1 MSKQKKLIDAVV
13 AAIAVIAPSLH
24 LSSGTTVLDRGQ
36 ARTVNKESS
45 FGGAQCHRL
54 IFMRLPIF
62 VILSQVVLM
71 LCLGIIPA
79 WAFDDAFSTDP
90 GLSGFP
96 TSFTRIL
103 GGDTFTFTFTSD
115 GDAGNFSYDNFNGS
129 GNSASI
135 FPLSASDTG
144 AIEKITITR
153 AGSASFVF
161 TSIYIA
167 NFDATFTVTVAG
179 YKSGSLV
186 GSSQT
191 VTAGNASNLSFGGI
205 IVDEVRITATNIDL
219 NFDEFQGDTTLPPTI
234 TSATYNAATGVL
246 AVTGTDMTT
255 GDTIAVNKLTLT
267 GEGGSTYTLT
277 TSNVTASSAT
287 AFSVTL
293 NGTDVAAVNQIL
305 NKNGTSSTGGTTF
318 NLAAADDWDA
328 NVTTGDTSDAT
339 NALTVSAV
347 PVPTITSA
355 TYDAATGALVVTG
368 TGFLKLNGSPNDIDS
383 SKLTLT
389 GEGGAT
395 YTLTDSAD
403 VEITSGTSFTLSL
416 SLNDI
421 AAVNQ
426 IMNKIGTSSTGATPY
441 NLAAAEDW
449 AAGADPAVNVA
460 DVTGNGVTVSN
471 VAVPTITSATYD
483 AATGALA
490 VTGTGFLK
498 LNGAPNDIYV
508 SKLTLTGEGGA
519 TYTLTDSM
527 DVEITS
533 GTSFTLSL
541 SWLDIEEV
549 NQIMNKIGT
558 SSTGATLYNLAA
570 AEDWARGADPAV
582 VIADLTGNG
591 VTVSNVAVP
600 TITSATYDVAT
611 GVLVVTG
618 TGFLKLNGAPNDI
631 YASKLTLTGEGG
643 ATYTLTDSADVEI
656 TSGTSFRLSL
666 SWQDI
671 EEVNQIMNKIGTSST
686 GATLYNLAAAE
697 DWARG
702 ADPAVVVADLTGN
715 GVTVSNVAVPTIT
728 SATYNAATGALVVT
742 GTGFLPRGATNDIDA
757 SMFTLTGEG
766 EATYTLTDTAD
777 VEISSGTRFR
787 LSLSVTDKA
796 VVNQIMNKNGTSST
810 DATTYNLAAAEDWAA
825 GADSA
830 VVIADA
836 TGNGVTVSDV
846 PVPTITSAAYNA
858 TTGVLVVTGTD
869 FFNLSG
875 TANDI
880 NVSKLTL
887 TGEGGSTHTLTSTNV
902 EITSG
907 TVFFVMMNG
916 TDKAAVNQ
924 FFNKDGIASTSGT
937 TYNLAAAEDWAAGAD
952 AAVTVADLTGN
963 GVTVSNVFA
972 PMITSATYNAS
983 TGTLAVSGA
992 GFVKL
997 NGATN
1002 DIVVS
1007 KLTLK
1012 GEGGATYTLTT
1023 TSVEITSGTAFTV
1036 TLNGT
1041 DKGAVN
1047 LLLNKN
1053 GTSSTGGTTY
1063 NLAAEEDWAAGA
1075 DATVNVADLTGN
1087 GVTVSNTN
1095 IPPAFGGTFT
1105 TGGTVNDNA
1114 TTAPFSG
1121 VTISDTESDNVS
1133 VAITYTAANGTL
1145 TGTGLTGSAGSYT
1158 LSLASLAT
1166 ATSNLQGLVFHPTAN
1181 QVAPG
1186 SSVVTTFTLTPSD
1199 AYGSGSANNTTQV
1212 TATSINDAPVNSG
1225 APAVSGTSTVAGT
1238 LAATSGTW
1246 TDADHDSLTYT
1257 YQWYRA
1263 NDSGGGGE
1271 VIISGATN
1279 SSYTLTVSDAH
1290 KYLRAVVTANDD
1302 HDSADQTATSTRTV
1316 IANTVPVNTA
1326 VPAISGTNKVGN
1338 TLTAS
1343 SGTWADTDG
1352 DSPTYT
1358 YQWLVGGSDLGG
1370 ETLSILL
1377 LTTAHSK
1384 KTITCLVTA
1393 NDGHGGTSSVTT
1405 VGILI
1410 ANSAPV
1416 FTGTPRITGRA
1427 KVGNTLGLADTGT
1440 SDADGDT
1447 VTLSYQWAADGVE
1460 ISGATLETYQLTA
1473 GEEKKTTTCTL
1484 TANDG
1489 NSGVT
1494 HYTTSEIH
1502 EGGFPWLILMPALS
1516 SPNKVH
1522 E

>member
-541 SWLDIEEV
+541 SWL
-549 NQIMNKIGT
+549 
-558 SSTGATLYNLAA
+558 
-570 AEDWARGADPAV
+570 
-582 VIADLTGNG
+582 
-591 VTVSNVAVP
+591 
-600 TITSATYDVAT
+600 
-611 GVLVVTG
+611 
-618 TGFLKLNGAPNDI
+618 
-631 YASKLTLTGEGG
+631 
-643 ATYTLTDSADVEI
+643 
-656 TSGTSFRLSL
+656 
-666 SWQDI
+666 DI